1 MWQGGRDITNGRN
14 GSLVSRLP
22 RPFWPA
28 DSVACQVRNFGLR
41 KMIQKRKTVERLE
54 ILNRESRELAF
65 CLEEMDWS
73 VRGRTV
79 RTIHLVWLAICNN
92 QKRAMSVKNYLVNV
106 FAIEPSRLEQGG
118 RKPPY
123 WMKLIQITV

>member
-1 MWQGGRDITNGRN
+1 
-14 GSLVSRLP
+14 
-22 RPFWPA
+22 
-28 DSVACQVRNFGLR
+28 
-41 KMIQKRKTVERLE
+41 MIQKRKTVERLE
-54 ILNRESRELAF
+54 ILNRKSRELAF

-106 FAIEPSRLEQGG
+106 FAIEPSRLE
-118 RKPPY
+118 
-123 WMKLIQITV
+123 